1 MRLAALA
8 LLGGA
13 ARASNLNGDYRVAS
27 VDGLVDFNTDY
38 ASKGHEYFDV
48 WAPEIA
54 SHYGEVRPP
63 LVNCGPSSCSP

>member
-1 MRLAALA
+1 M
-8 LLGGA
+8 
-13 ARASNLNGDYRVAS
+13 NGKYVVATGS
-27 VDGLVDFNTDY
+27 TVGIPFNDDY